1 MLMYLRCA
9 GLTPLI
15 LASAA
20 GHVDVCEVLL
30 QHKCDID
37 NVSDKNKDTALSLA
51 CSNGRLEVNN
61 TFQSACYLVL
71 LVMVSLLQ
79 QFTEVAD
86 VTVFVVAIE
95 LTSHCGCLGH
105 QRPMLT
111 SQ

>member
-1 MLMYLRCA
+1 MPMLTLVHLCP

-51 CSNGRLEVNN
+51 CSNGRLEVN
-61 TFQSACYLVL
+61 C
-71 LVMVSLLQ
+71 
-79 QFTEVAD
+79 
-86 VTVFVVAIE
+86 I
-95 LTSHCGCLGH
+95 CLRKKH
-105 QRPMLT
+105 
-111 SQ
+111 